1 MANILFSGSV
11 STVFFFFLWSK
22 TVEPLLCHYQL
33 LGPTWIQITKGT
45 FWYVCTFEEARTK
58 TSFLCHRF
66 LFPSFRLLCISSIYA
81 LKFFQLRRRPDCAR
95 FLCCTSCVRLSD
107 KSRSSSQGWF
117 QAAVCDNKLSVQ
129 YLFNGLIFFL
139 PFFNRLTISL
149 PSAELLMG
157 RANEGV
163 EHCFFLLAA
172 QDIATRRNLLS
183 DVYRVFLCASWWG
196 TER

>member
-11 STVFFFFLWSK
+11 STVFFLSK

-139 PFFNRLTISL
+139 PFFNRLTIPL
-149 PSAELLMG
+149 PSAEL
-157 RANEGV
+157 
-163 EHCFFLLAA
+163 
-172 QDIATRRNLLS
+172 
-183 DVYRVFLCASWWG
+183 WWG
-196 TER
+196 GRTKELNIVFFCWLHRTSQQEEIY